1 MNDNILKRVKT
12 KIAISQI
19 KNEEEKAMNKK
30 GNFIFKNIGIAA
42 CVLMSLTGVVFA
54 GSKVIENIWKTPEK
68 VQISSGDLEEITK
81 ITEENKQENMT
92 EEKAKEIAINKLN
105 EIGFNSNIVGTNHY
119 KEFDSNKIWYRFDTE
134 DNYEISIDGQTG
146 EFFDIWNNNR
156 NTQDTKKYMTEEQA
170 KELAN
175 KYYKLFG
182 YKEGEYEITDVQ
194 SVNNEG
200 NDKGPGF
207 RMTVTY
213 NKKYGDVY
221 NPYEYI
227 SITLESKNM
236 EMDMF
241 RVDNI
246 PFDNN
251 EVVITE
257 NEAVNIALKEDEK
270 IETNK
275 VESTKAKL
283 MVVKMNADAYNRIN
297 DKDKYYEAMQ
307 TPNYPI
313 EERNYYNVDDRVRKA
328 WVVVIN
334 YEDNYNGDIVKR
346 YTEGKYSYFVDATTG
361 EIIGGHTLDYIYSAS
376 QR

>member
-1 MNDNILKRVKT
+1 MNEEIKEKLKT

-81 ITEENKQENMT
+81 ITEESKQENMT

-328 WVVVIN
+328 WIVVIN

>member
-1 MNDNILKRVKT
+1 MNEEIKEKLKT

-30 GNFIFKNIGIAA
+30 ENFIFKNIGIAA

-81 ITEENKQENMT
+81 ITEESKQENMT

-227 SITLESKNM
+227 IELRNTALSENYANLFQDSLDTEEQANQ
-236 EMDMF
+236 
-241 RVDNI
+241 V
-246 PFDNN
+246 
-251 EVVITE
+251 EVEYVVEYAEEET
-257 NEAVNIALKEDEK
+257 IAEVHD
-270 IETNK
+270 IEY
-275 VESTKAKL
+275 L
-283 MVVKMNADAYNRIN
+283 
-297 DKDKYYEAMQ
+297 
-307 TPNYPI
+307 P
-313 EERNYYNVDDRVRKA
+313 
-328 WVVVIN
+328 
-334 YEDNYNGDIVKR
+334 
-346 YTEGKYSYFVDATTG
+346 
-361 EIIGGHTLDYIYSAS
+361 S
-376 QR
+376 QEVQS